1 MSDLAESADANRGAA
16 LLVNGRVVPVEVTTT
31 LSSVSLGYENA
42 SVTVECFDA
51 DGNEIPLSAETRF
64 VVRRG
69 DTVRVTATGFAPDS
83 EINVAVFSDPTALG
97 IVTIDATGAGRQ
109 QWALPDTLSP
119 GDHTLVASGDLP
131 EIDDTVFGLRI
142 IVDSP
147 SFVTRVFSSTATRVL
162 LALGVI
168 IGLIIPATRR
178 RRRDSQPVTMP
189 PPRTNSSPSS

>member
-1 MSDLAESADANRGAA
+1 
-16 LLVNGRVVPVEVTTT
+16 VNGTIVAVEVATTVS
-31 LSSVSLGYENA
+31 LVSLGYENA
-42 SVTVECFDA
+42 SVTIECFDPA
-51 DGNEIPLSAETRF
+51 GNDIPLSAETRF

-97 IVTIDATGAGRQ
+97 VVTIDATGAGRQ
-109 QWALPDTLSP
+109 QWTLPDSLSP

-131 EIDDTVFGLRI
+131 DIDDTVFGLRI

-147 SFVTRVFSSTATRVL
+147 SFVTRVFSSTATRIL
-162 LALGVI
+162 LALGI
-168 IGLIIPATRR
+168 ITGLIIPATRR
-178 RRRDSQPVTMP
+178 RRRSQPETMP